1 MPGRLIEYIVNF
13 PRVVGGIDEESTR
26 RAVELYRHI
35 VKREITPADVLT
47 AEVAKAVENAYR
59 DVNIAFANEV
69 ALICGSLGVNVYQV
83 RELINA
89 RPDRDM
95 HLPGAGVGG
104 HCLPKDT
111 WLLHYGAR
119 TYGNPNVS
127 TELVSLARRINDA
140 MPLHTA
146 QLVEEALEEKGAT
159 LDGARVAVMGYAY
172 LENSDDT
179 RNTPALPLVR
189 ALEAK
194 GASVVVHDPFVRQV
208 DDGVNL
214 THDLE
219 QALRRA
225 DCAVIVTRHQEY
237 YDLDPARAK
246 VLMRTPVLVD
256 GRNVFASGDWRQA
269 GFVYRGV
276 GK

>member
-1 MPGRLIEYIVNF
+1 
-13 PRVVGGIDEESTR
+13 VVGGIDEESTR

-35 VKREITPADVLT
+35 VKREITPTDLLT
-47 AEVAKAVENAYR
+47 AEVAKTVENAYR

-69 ALICGSLGVNVYQV
+69 ALICKSLGVNVYRV
-83 RELINA
+83 RELVNA

-111 WLLHYGAR
+111 WLLQYGAR
-119 TYGNPNVS
+119 TYGNSGVS

-146 QLVEEALEEKGAT
+146 QLVEEALGERGVT
-159 LDGARVAVMGYAY
+159 LDGARVVVMGYAY

-194 GASVVVHDPFVRQV
+194 GALVVVHDPFVRQA

-219 QALRRA
+219 QALRGT

-256 GRNVFASGDWRQA
+256 GRNVCVSEDWRRA
-269 GFVYRGV
+269 GFVYRDV